1 MISPIDVEALG
12 QRLAPLSHGVEALTI
27 LRDTLKGLGPVTA
40 RQDFLN
46 ERLLCAPITFDVVK
60 DLDPAPELFHVL
72 QGDVIRTDAAYV
84 LGVRRIGRPSFVVA
98 TSTCDVVAGRRETAH
113 LLPVEPRR
121 PRDYDDPR
129 KLRDDLANLIAFKTT
144 RYFYLPPLPDDEPDV
159 LFNVVRL
166 DPFAQC
172 GNENLAFAERRASM
186 TVLGWRVFGALL
198 RAIGVREAAEEVAI
212 RRRGPRP
219 R

>member
-1 MISPIDVEALG
+1 MTSPIDVEALE

-27 LRDTLKGLGPVTA
+27 LRDTLKRLGPVVA

-46 ERLLCAPITFDVVK
+46 ERLLCAPITFDAVK
-60 DLDPAPELFHVL
+60 GLDPA
-72 QGDVIRTDAAYV
+72 
-84 LGVRRIGRPSFVVA
+84 
-98 TSTCDVVAGRRETAH
+98 
-113 LLPVEPRR
+113 
-121 PRDYDDPR
+121 
-129 KLRDDLANLIAFKTT
+129 
-144 RYFYLPPLPDDEPDV
+144 
-159 LFNVVRL
+159 NVVRL

-172 GNENLAFAERRASM
+172 GNETLAFAERRASM